1 MKNKIE
7 ISNTIKDQAH
17 DKAFANIHS
26 CELDIRRL
34 KEEIRANITP
44 FITAEQNE
52 GVLRLAKKELKV
64 WNYLAQLIEMDYGRV
79 DYFAE

>member
-34 KEEIRANITP
+34 KEEIRADITP

-52 GVLRLAKKELKV
+52 GVLRMAKKELKV

>member
-1 MKNKIE
+1 MNKIE

-52 GVLRLAKKELKV
+52 SVLRLAKKELKV
-64 WNYLAQLIEMDYGRV
+64 WNYLAQLIEMDYGKV
-79 DYFAE
+79 DYFAK

>member
-7 ISNTIKDQAH
+7 ISNIIKDQAH

-34 KEEIRANITP
+34 KEEIRADITP

-52 GVLRLAKKELKV
+52 GVLRMAKKELKV

>member
-1 MKNKIE
+1 MRTID
-7 ISNTIKDQAH
+7 ISHTIKDQAH

-34 KEEIRANITP
+34 KEEIKANITP

-52 GVLRLAKKELKV
+52 GVLRMAKKELEV
-64 WNYLAQLIEMDYGRV
+64 WNYLAKLIELDYGRT
-79 DYFAE
+79 DYFAT

>member
-64 WNYLAQLIEMDYGRV
+64 WNYLAQLIEMDYGKV